1 MDFSLKLKQN
11 MKLILTQDMKLSMN
25 ILEMSSSKLKELI
38 EKEVNKNP
46 MLEIVYSP
54 RSSNSSSDED
64 APSPLDF
71 VSKEESLFD
80 FLEEQLSYIKLSKKF
95 KDICY
100 YIINNLD
107 DRGYLSLSKNEIK
120 KTFKISTNDL
130 KEIFNIIY
138 SLEPYGIGA
147 ENLKDCLKIQLTIKN
162 KKDPILFSLIDNYL
176 EDLGAK
182 KFEFIAENLN
192 ISVDRVKTYLAL
204 IQTLEPI
211 PARGYSVGNKTKY
224 IVPEAKVEIIDKE
237 LKVTLNEEAFPK
249 IKLSSSDISDKI
261 NYQNALNLIK
271 AIEKRYATLERILNL
286 LIVKQSEFFF
296 FGKEHL
302 KTLTLKDIANELNL
316 HISTISR
323 AIKEKFI
330 ETPQGIIEI
339 KSLFI
344 VSSESIVIKKFIE
357 EFIHN
362 ENKYSPLSDE
372 KLSYL
377 LKNKGFSVARRTV
390 AKYRDELGI
399 LSTRERKI
407 KIY

>member
-25 ILEMSSSKLKELI
+25 ILEMSSSNLKELI

-54 RSSNSSSDED
+54 RSNSHSTDEETT
-64 APSPLDF
+64 SPLDF
-71 VSKEESLFD
+71 ISKEKSLFD
-80 FLEEQLSYIKLSKKF
+80 FLEEQLSYLKLSKKF
-95 KDICY
+95 RDICY

-107 DRGYLSLSKNEIK
+107 DRGYLSISKSDIK
-120 KTFKISTNDL
+120 KIFNIST
-130 KEIFNIIY
+130 KELQEVFNIIY
-138 SLEPYGIGA
+138 SLEPHGIGA
-147 ENLKDCLKIQLTIKN
+147 ENLKDCLKIQLTIKD
-162 KKDPILFSLIDNYL
+162 KKDPILFSIIDNYL
-176 EDLGAK
+176 EDLGDK
-182 KFEFIAENLN
+182 NFEFIAENLN
-192 ISVDRVKTYLAL
+192 ISADRIKRYLSL
-204 IQTLEPI
+204 IQTLDPI
-211 PARGYSVGNKTKY
+211 PARGYFVGNKTRY
-224 IVPEAKVEIIDKE
+224 IVPEAKIEIIDKT

-249 IKLSSSDISDKI
+249 IKLSSSDISDKT

-271 AIEKRYATLERILNL
+271 AIEKRYITLEKILNL
-286 LIVKQSEFFF
+286 LIVKQFDFFF
-296 FGKEHL
+296 LGKEHL
-302 KTLTLKDIANELNL
+302 KTLTLKDIASELNL

-344 VSSESIVIKKFIE
+344 GSSESIIIKKLIE
-357 EFIHN
+357 EFIHD
-362 ENKYSPLSDE
+362 ENKYFPLSDE
-372 KLSYL
+372 KISYL
-377 LKNKGFSVARRTV
+377 LKNKGFSIARRTV

-407 KIY
+407 KT

>member
-25 ILEMSSSKLKELI
+25 ILEMSSSNLKELI

-54 RSSNSSSDED
+54 RSNSHSTDEETT
-64 APSPLDF
+64 SPLDF
-71 VSKEESLFD
+71 ISKEKSLFD
-80 FLEEQLSYIKLSKKF
+80 FLEEQLSYLKLSKKF
-95 KDICY
+95 RDICY

-107 DRGYLSLSKNEIK
+107 DRGYLSISKSDIK
-120 KTFKISTNDL
+120 KIFKIST
-130 KEIFNIIY
+130 KELQEVFNIIY
-138 SLEPYGIGA
+138 SLEPTGIGA
-147 ENLKDCLKIQLTIKN
+147 ENLKDCLKIQLTIKD
-162 KKDPILFSLIDNYL
+162 KKDPLLFSIIDNYL
-176 EDLGAK
+176 EDLGDK
-182 KFEFIAENLN
+182 NFEFIAENLN
-192 ISVDRVKTYLAL
+192 ISADRIKSYLSL
-204 IQTLEPI
+204 IQTLDPI
-211 PARGYSVGNKTKY
+211 PARGYFVGNKTRY
-224 IVPEAKVEIIDKE
+224 IVPEAKIEIIDKT

-249 IKLSSSDISDKI
+249 IKLSSSDISDKT

-271 AIEKRYATLERILNL
+271 AIEKRYITLEKILNL
-286 LIVKQSEFFF
+286 LIVKQFDFFF
-296 FGKEHL
+296 LGKEYL

-344 VSSESIVIKKFIE
+344 GSSETIIIKKLIE
-357 EFIHN
+357 EFIHD
-362 ENKYSPLSDE
+362 ENKYFPLSDE
-372 KLSYL
+372 KISYL

>member
-25 ILEMSSSKLKELI
+25 ILEMSSSNLKELI

-54 RSSNSSSDED
+54 HSNSHSTDEETT
-64 APSPLDF
+64 SPLDF
-71 VSKEESLFD
+71 ISKEKSLFD
-80 FLEEQLSYIKLSKKF
+80 FLEEQLSYLKLSKKF
-95 KDICY
+95 RDICY

-107 DRGYLSLSKNEIK
+107 DRGYLSISKSDIK
-120 KTFKISTNDL
+120 KIFKIST
-130 KEIFNIIY
+130 KELQEVFNIIY
-138 SLEPYGIGA
+138 SLEPHGIGA
-147 ENLKDCLKIQLTIKN
+147 ENLKDCLKIQLTIKD
-162 KKDPILFSLIDNYL
+162 KKDPILFSIIDNYL
-176 EDLGAK
+176 EDLGDK
-182 KFEFIAENLN
+182 NFEFIAENLN
-192 ISVDRVKTYLAL
+192 ISADRIKRYLSL
-204 IQTLEPI
+204 IQTLDPI
-211 PARGYSVGNKTKY
+211 PARGYFVGNKTRY
-224 IVPEAKVEIIDKE
+224 IVPEAKIEIIDKT

-249 IKLSSSDISDKI
+249 IKLSSSDISDKT

-271 AIEKRYATLERILNL
+271 AIEKRYITLEKILNL
-286 LIVKQSEFFF
+286 LIVKQLDFFF
-296 FGKEHL
+296 LGKEYL
-302 KTLTLKDIANELNL
+302 KTLTLKDIASELNL

-344 VSSESIVIKKFIE
+344 GSSETIIIKKLIE
-357 EFIHN
+357 EFIHD
-362 ENKYSPLSDE
+362 ENKYFPLSDE
-372 KLSYL
+372 KISYL

-407 KIY
+407 KT

>member
-54 RSSNSSSDED
+54 RSSNPSSDEN

>member
-25 ILEMSSSKLKELI
+25 ILEMSSSNLKELI

-54 RSSNSSSDED
+54 HSNSHSTDEETT
-64 APSPLDF
+64 SPLDF
-71 VSKEESLFD
+71 ISKEKSLFD
-80 FLEEQLSYIKLSKKF
+80 FLEEQLSYLKLSKKF
-95 KDICY
+95 RDICY

-107 DRGYLSLSKNEIK
+107 DRGYLSISKSDIK
-120 KTFKISTNDL
+120 KIFKIST
-130 KEIFNIIY
+130 KELQEVFNIIY
-138 SLEPYGIGA
+138 SLEPHGIGA
-147 ENLKDCLKIQLTIKN
+147 ENLKDCLKIQLTIKD
-162 KKDPILFSLIDNYL
+162 KKDPILFSIIDNYL
-176 EDLGAK
+176 EDLGDK
-182 KFEFIAENLN
+182 NFEFIAENLN
-192 ISVDRVKTYLAL
+192 ISADRIKRYLSL
-204 IQTLEPI
+204 IQTLDPI
-211 PARGYSVGNKTKY
+211 PARGYFVGNKTRY
-224 IVPEAKVEIIDKE
+224 IVPEAKIEIIDKT

-249 IKLSSSDISDKI
+249 IKLSSSDISDKT

-271 AIEKRYATLERILNL
+271 AIEKRYITLEKILNL
-286 LIVKQSEFFF
+286 LIVKQFDFFF
-296 FGKEHL
+296 LGKEYL
-302 KTLTLKDIANELNL
+302 KTLTLKDIASELNL

-344 VSSESIVIKKFIE
+344 GSSETIIIKKLIE
-357 EFIHN
+357 EFIHD
-362 ENKYSPLSDE
+362 ENKYFPLSDE
-372 KLSYL
+372 KISYL

-407 KIY
+407 KT

>member
-25 ILEMSSSKLKELI
+25 ILEMSSSNLKELI

-54 RSSNSSSDED
+54 RSNFSDEETS
-64 APSPLDF
+64 SPLDF
-71 VSKEESLFD
+71 ISKEESLFD
-80 FLEEQLSYIKLSKKF
+80 ILEEQLSYLELSKKF
-95 KDICY
+95 RDICY

-107 DRGYLSLSKNEIK
+107 DRGYLTISKSEIK
-120 KTFKISTNDL
+120 KTFKISTKEL
-130 KEIFNIIY
+130 QEIFDIIY
-138 SLEPYGIGA
+138 SLEPSGIGA
-147 ENLKDCLKIQLTIKN
+147 ENLKDCLKIQLTIKDR
-162 KKDPILFSLIDNYL
+162 KDPILFSLIDNYL
-176 EDLGAK
+176 EDLGNK
-182 KFEFIAENLN
+182 NFEFIAENLN
-192 ISVDRVKTYLAL
+192 VSVDRIKSYLSL
-204 IQTLEPI
+204 IQTLDPI
-211 PARGYSVGNKTKY
+211 PARGYFVGKKTRY
-224 IVPEAKVEIIDKE
+224 IVPEAKIEIINKI

-271 AIEKRYATLERILNL
+271 AIEKRYITLEKILNI
-286 LIVKQSEFFF
+286 LIVKQSDFFF

-302 KTLTLKDIANELNL
+302 KTLTLKDIASELNL

-344 VSSESIVIKKFIE
+344 GSSESIIIKKLIE

-362 ENKYSPLSDE
+362 ENKYFPLSDE
-372 KLSYL
+372 KISYL

-399 LSTRERKI
+399 LSTRDRKI

>member
-25 ILEMSSSKLKELI
+25 ILEMSSSNLKELI

-54 RSSNSSSDED
+54 RSNSHSTDEETT
-64 APSPLDF
+64 SPLDF
-71 VSKEESLFD
+71 ISKEKSLFD
-80 FLEEQLSYIKLSKKF
+80 FLEEQLSYLKLSKKF
-95 KDICY
+95 RDICY

-107 DRGYLSLSKNEIK
+107 DRGYLSISKSDIK
-120 KTFKISTNDL
+120 KIFKIST
-130 KEIFNIIY
+130 KELQEVFNIIY
-138 SLEPYGIGA
+138 SLEPTGIGA
-147 ENLKDCLKIQLTIKN
+147 ENLKDCLKIQLTIKD
-162 KKDPILFSLIDNYL
+162 KKDPLLFSIIDNYL
-176 EDLGAK
+176 EDLGDK
-182 KFEFIAENLN
+182 NFKFIAENLN
-192 ISVDRVKTYLAL
+192 ISVDRIKSYLSL
-204 IQTLEPI
+204 IQTLDPI
-211 PARGYSVGNKTKY
+211 PARGYFVGNKTRY
-224 IVPEAKVEIIDKE
+224 IVPEAKIEIIDKT

-249 IKLSSSDISDKI
+249 IKLSSSDISDKT

-271 AIEKRYATLERILNL
+271 AIEKRYITLEKILNL
-286 LIVKQSEFFF
+286 LIVKQFDFFF
-296 FGKEHL
+296 LGKEHL
-302 KTLTLKDIANELNL
+302 KTLTLKDIASELNL

-344 VSSESIVIKKFIE
+344 GSSETIIIKKLIE
-357 EFIHN
+357 EFIHD
-362 ENKYSPLSDE
+362 ENKYFPLSDE
-372 KLSYL
+372 KISYL
-377 LKNKGFSVARRTV
+377 LKNKGFSIARRTV

-407 KIY
+407 KT

>member
-25 ILEMSSSKLKELI
+25 ILEMSSSNLKELI

-54 RSSNSSSDED
+54 HSNSHSTDEETT
-64 APSPLDF
+64 SPLDF
-71 VSKEESLFD
+71 ISKEKSLFD
-80 FLEEQLSYIKLSKKF
+80 FLEEQLSYLKLSKKF
-95 KDICY
+95 RDICY

-107 DRGYLSLSKNEIK
+107 DRGYLSISKSDIK
-120 KTFKISTNDL
+120 KIFKIST
-130 KEIFNIIY
+130 KELQEVFNIIY
-138 SLEPYGIGA
+138 SLEPHGIGA
-147 ENLKDCLKIQLTIKN
+147 ENLKDCLKIQLTIKD
-162 KKDPILFSLIDNYL
+162 KKDPILFSIIDNYL
-176 EDLGAK
+176 EDLGDK
-182 KFEFIAENLN
+182 NFEFIAENLN
-192 ISVDRVKTYLAL
+192 ISADRIKRYLSL
-204 IQTLEPI
+204 IQTLDPI
-211 PARGYSVGNKTKY
+211 PARGYFVGNKTRY
-224 IVPEAKVEIIDKE
+224 IVPEAKIEIIDKT

-249 IKLSSSDISDKI
+249 IKLSSSDISDKT

-271 AIEKRYATLERILNL
+271 AIEKRYITLEKILNL
-286 LIVKQSEFFF
+286 LIVKQFDFFF
-296 FGKEHL
+296 LGKEHL
-302 KTLTLKDIANELNL
+302 KTLTLKDIASELNL

-344 VSSESIVIKKFIE
+344 GSSESIIIKKLIE
-357 EFIHN
+357 EFIHD
-362 ENKYSPLSDE
+362 ENKYFPLSDE
-372 KLSYL
+372 KISYL
-377 LKNKGFSVARRTV
+377 LKNKGFSIARRTV

-407 KIY
+407 KT

>member
-11 MKLILTQDMKLSMN
+11 MKLILTQDMKLSMS
-25 ILEMSSSKLKELI
+25 ILEMSSSNLKELI

-54 RSSNSSSDED
+54 RSNFSDEETS
-64 APSPLDF
+64 SPLDF
-71 VSKEESLFD
+71 ISKEESLFD
-80 FLEEQLSYIKLSKKF
+80 ILEEQLSYLKLSKKF
-95 KDICY
+95 RDICY

-107 DRGYLSLSKNEIK
+107 DRGYLTISKSEIK
-120 KTFKISTNDL
+120 KTFKISTKEL
-130 KEIFNIIY
+130 QEIFDIIY
-138 SLEPYGIGA
+138 SLEPSGIGA
-147 ENLKDCLKIQLTIKN
+147 ENLKDCLKIQLTIKDR
-162 KKDPILFSLIDNYL
+162 KDPILFSLIDNYL
-176 EDLGAK
+176 EDLGNK
-182 KFEFIAENLN
+182 NFEFIAENLN
-192 ISVDRVKTYLAL
+192 VSVDRIKSYLSL
-204 IQTLEPI
+204 IQTLDPI
-211 PARGYSVGNKTKY
+211 PARGYFVGKKTRY
-224 IVPEAKVEIIDKE
+224 IVPEAKIEIINKI

-271 AIEKRYATLERILNL
+271 AIEKRYITLEKILNI
-286 LIVKQSEFFF
+286 LIVKQSDFFF

-302 KTLTLKDIANELNL
+302 KTLTLKDITSELNL

-344 VSSESIVIKKFIE
+344 GSSESIIIKKLIE

-362 ENKYSPLSDE
+362 ENKYFPLSDE
-372 KLSYL
+372 KISYL

-399 LSTRERKI
+399 LSTRDRKI

>member
-25 ILEMSSSKLKELI
+25 ILEMSSSNLKELI

-54 RSSNSSSDED
+54 RSNSHSTDEETT
-64 APSPLDF
+64 SPLDF
-71 VSKEESLFD
+71 ISKEKSLFD
-80 FLEEQLSYIKLSKKF
+80 FLEEQLSYLKLSKKF
-95 KDICY
+95 RDICY

-107 DRGYLSLSKNEIK
+107 DRGYLSISKSDIK
-120 KTFKISTNDL
+120 KIFKIST
-130 KEIFNIIY
+130 KELQEVFNIIY
-138 SLEPYGIGA
+138 SLEPTGIGA
-147 ENLKDCLKIQLTIKN
+147 ENLKDCLKIQLTIKD
-162 KKDPILFSLIDNYL
+162 KKDPLLFSIIDNYL
-176 EDLGAK
+176 EDLGDK
-182 KFEFIAENLN
+182 NFEFIAENLN
-192 ISVDRVKTYLAL
+192 ISADRIKSYLSL
-204 IQTLEPI
+204 IQTLDPI
-211 PARGYSVGNKTKY
+211 PARGYFVGNKTRY
-224 IVPEAKVEIIDKE
+224 IVPEAKIEIIDKT

-249 IKLSSSDISDKI
+249 IKLSSSDISDKT

-271 AIEKRYATLERILNL
+271 AIEKRYITLEKILNL
-286 LIVKQSEFFF
+286 LIVKQFDFFF
-296 FGKEHL
+296 LGKEYL
-302 KTLTLKDIANELNL
+302 KTLTLKDIASELNL

-344 VSSESIVIKKFIE
+344 GSSETIIIKKLIE
-357 EFIHN
+357 EFIHD
-362 ENKYSPLSDE
+362 ENKYFPLSDE
-372 KLSYL
+372 KISYL

-407 KIY
+407 KT

>member
-25 ILEMSSSKLKELI
+25 ILEMSSSNLKELI

-54 RSSNSSSDED
+54 RSNNHSTDEETT
-64 APSPLDF
+64 SPLDF
-71 VSKEESLFD
+71 ISKEKSLFD
-80 FLEEQLSYIKLSKKF
+80 FLEEQLSYLKLSKKF
-95 KDICY
+95 RDICY

-107 DRGYLSLSKNEIK
+107 DRGYLSISKSDIK
-120 KTFKISTNDL
+120 KIFKIST
-130 KEIFNIIY
+130 KELQEVFNIIY
-138 SLEPYGIGA
+138 SLEPHGIGA
-147 ENLKDCLKIQLTIKN
+147 ENLKDCLKIQLTIKD
-162 KKDPILFSLIDNYL
+162 KKDPLLFSIIDNYL
-176 EDLGAK
+176 EDLGDK
-182 KFEFIAENLN
+182 NFEFIAENLN
-192 ISVDRVKTYLAL
+192 ISADRIKSYLSL
-204 IQTLEPI
+204 IQTLDPI
-211 PARGYSVGNKTKY
+211 PARGYFVGNKTRY
-224 IVPEAKVEIIDKE
+224 IVPEAKIEIIDKT

-249 IKLSSSDISDKI
+249 IKLSSSDISDKT

-271 AIEKRYATLERILNL
+271 AIEKRYITLEKILNL
-286 LIVKQSEFFF
+286 LIVKQFDFFF
-296 FGKEHL
+296 LGKEHL
-302 KTLTLKDIANELNL
+302 KTLTLKNIASELNL

-344 VSSESIVIKKFIE
+344 GSSETIIIKKLIE
-357 EFIHN
+357 EFIHD
-362 ENKYSPLSDE
+362 ENKYFPLSDE
-372 KLSYL
+372 KISYL
-377 LKNKGFSVARRTV
+377 LKNKGFSIARRTV

-407 KIY
+407 KT

>member
-25 ILEMSSSKLKELI
+25 ILEMSSSNLKELI

-54 RSSNSSSDED
+54 RSNSHSTDEETT
-64 APSPLDF
+64 SPLDF
-71 VSKEESLFD
+71 ISKEKSLFD
-80 FLEEQLSYIKLSKKF
+80 FLEEQLSYLKLSKKF
-95 KDICY
+95 RDICY

-107 DRGYLSLSKNEIK
+107 DRGYLSISKSDIK
-120 KTFKISTNDL
+120 KIFKIST
-130 KEIFNIIY
+130 KELQEVFNIIY
-138 SLEPYGIGA
+138 SLEPHGIGA
-147 ENLKDCLKIQLTIKN
+147 ENLKDCLKIQLTIKD
-162 KKDPILFSLIDNYL
+162 KKDPILFSIIDNYL
-176 EDLGAK
+176 EDLGDK
-182 KFEFIAENLN
+182 NFEFIAENLN
-192 ISVDRVKTYLAL
+192 ISADRIKSYLSL
-204 IQTLEPI
+204 IQTLDPI
-211 PARGYSVGNKTKY
+211 PARGYFVGNKTRY
-224 IVPEAKVEIIDKE
+224 IVPEAKIEIIDKT

-249 IKLSSSDISDKI
+249 IKLSSSDISDKT

-271 AIEKRYATLERILNL
+271 AIEKRYITLEKILNL
-286 LIVKQSEFFF
+286 LIVKQFDFFF
-296 FGKEHL
+296 LGKEYL
-302 KTLTLKDIANELNL
+302 KTLTLKDIASELNL

-344 VSSESIVIKKFIE
+344 GSSETIIIKKLIE
-357 EFIHN
+357 EFIHD
-362 ENKYSPLSDE
+362 ENKYFPLSDE
-372 KLSYL
+372 KISYL

-407 KIY
+407 KT

>member
-11 MKLILTQDMKLSMN
+11 MKLILTQDMKLSMS
-25 ILEMSSSKLKELI
+25 ILEMSSSNLKELI

-54 RSSNSSSDED
+54 RSNFSDEETS
-64 APSPLDF
+64 SPLDF
-71 VSKEESLFD
+71 ISKEESLFD
-80 FLEEQLSYIKLSKKF
+80 ILEEQLSYLKLSKKF
-95 KDICY
+95 RDICY

-107 DRGYLSLSKNEIK
+107 DRGYLTISKSEIK
-120 KTFKISTNDL
+120 KTFKISTKEL
-130 KEIFNIIY
+130 QEIFDIIY
-138 SLEPYGIGA
+138 SLEPSGIGA
-147 ENLKDCLKIQLTIKN
+147 ENLKDCLKIQLTIKDR
-162 KKDPILFSLIDNYL
+162 KDPILFSLIDNYL
-176 EDLGAK
+176 EDLGNK
-182 KFEFIAENLN
+182 NFEFIAENLN
-192 ISVDRVKTYLAL
+192 VSVDRIKSYLSL
-204 IQTLEPI
+204 IQTLDPI
-211 PARGYSVGNKTKY
+211 PARGYFVGKKTRY
-224 IVPEAKVEIIDKE
+224 IVPEAKIEIINKI

-271 AIEKRYATLERILNL
+271 AIEKRYITLEKILNI
-286 LIVKQSEFFF
+286 LIVKQSDFFF

-302 KTLTLKDIANELNL
+302 KTLTLKDITSELNL

-344 VSSESIVIKKFIE
+344 GSSESIIIKKLIE

-362 ENKYSPLSDE
+362 ENKYFPLSDE
-372 KLSYL
+372 KISYL

>member
-25 ILEMSSSKLKELI
+25 ILEMSSSNLKELI

-54 RSSNSSSDED
+54 RSNSHSTDEETT
-64 APSPLDF
+64 SPLDF
-71 VSKEESLFD
+71 ISKEKSLFD
-80 FLEEQLSYIKLSKKF
+80 FLEEQLSYLKLSKKF
-95 KDICY
+95 RDICY

-107 DRGYLSLSKNEIK
+107 DRGYLSISKSDIK
-120 KTFKISTNDL
+120 KIFNIST
-130 KEIFNIIY
+130 KELQEVFNIIY
-138 SLEPYGIGA
+138 SLEPHGIGA
-147 ENLKDCLKIQLTIKN
+147 ENLKDCLKIQLTIKD
-162 KKDPILFSLIDNYL
+162 KKDPILFSIIDNYL
-176 EDLGAK
+176 EDLGDK
-182 KFEFIAENLN
+182 NFEFIAENLN
-192 ISVDRVKTYLAL
+192 ISADRIKSYLSL
-204 IQTLEPI
+204 IQTLDPI
-211 PARGYSVGNKTKY
+211 PARGYFVGNKTRY
-224 IVPEAKVEIIDKE
+224 IVPEAKIEIIDKT

-249 IKLSSSDISDKI
+249 IKLSSSDISDKT

-271 AIEKRYATLERILNL
+271 AIEKRYITLEKILNL
-286 LIVKQSEFFF
+286 LIVKQFDFFF
-296 FGKEHL
+296 LGKEHL
-302 KTLTLKDIANELNL
+302 KTLTLKDIASELNL

-344 VSSESIVIKKFIE
+344 GSSESIIIKKLIE
-357 EFIHN
+357 EFIHD
-362 ENKYSPLSDE
+362 ENKYFPLSDE
-372 KLSYL
+372 KISYL
-377 LKNKGFSVARRTV
+377 LKNKGFSIARRTV

-407 KIY
+407 KT

>member
-25 ILEMSSSKLKELI
+25 ILEMSSSNLKELI

-54 RSSNSSSDED
+54 RSNSHSTDEETT
-64 APSPLDF
+64 SPLDF
-71 VSKEESLFD
+71 ISKEKSLFD
-80 FLEEQLSYIKLSKKF
+80 FLEEQLSYLKLSKKF
-95 KDICY
+95 RDICY

-107 DRGYLSLSKNEIK
+107 DRGYLSISKSDIK
-120 KTFKISTNDL
+120 KIFKIST
-130 KEIFNIIY
+130 KELQEVFNIIY
-138 SLEPYGIGA
+138 SLEPHGIGA
-147 ENLKDCLKIQLTIKN
+147 ENLKDCLKIQLTIKD
-162 KKDPILFSLIDNYL
+162 KKDPILFSIIDNYL
-176 EDLGAK
+176 EDLGDK
-182 KFEFIAENLN
+182 NFEFIAENLN
-192 ISVDRVKTYLAL
+192 ISADRIKRYLSL
-204 IQTLEPI
+204 IQTLDPI
-211 PARGYSVGNKTKY
+211 PARGYFVGNKTRY
-224 IVPEAKVEIIDKE
+224 IVPEAKIEIIDKT

-249 IKLSSSDISDKI
+249 IKLSSSDISDKT

-271 AIEKRYATLERILNL
+271 AIEKRYITLEKILNL
-286 LIVKQSEFFF
+286 LIVKQFDFFF
-296 FGKEHL
+296 LGKEYL
-302 KTLTLKDIANELNL
+302 KTLTLKDIASELNL

-344 VSSESIVIKKFIE
+344 GSSETIIIKKLIE
-357 EFIHN
+357 EFIHD
-362 ENKYSPLSDE
+362 ENKYFPLSDE
-372 KLSYL
+372 KISYL

-407 KIY
+407 KT

>member
-54 RSSNSSSDED
+54 RSSNPSSDEN

-162 KKDPILFSLIDNYL
+162 KKDPILFSLINNYL

>member
-25 ILEMSSSKLKELI
+25 VLEMSSSNLKELI

-54 RSSNSSSDED
+54 RSNNHSSDEE

-80 FLEEQLSYIKLSKKF
+80 FLEEQLSYLKLSKKF
-95 KDICY
+95 RDICY

-107 DRGYLSLSKNEIK
+107 DRGYLSISKNEIK
-120 KTFKISTNDL
+120 KTFKLSTSDL

-138 SLEPYGIGA
+138 SLEPHGIGA
-147 ENLKDCLKIQLTIKN
+147 ENLKDCLKIQLTIKD

-182 KFEFIAENLN
+182 KFDFIAENLN
-192 ISVDRVKTYLAL
+192 ISIDRVKSYLAL
-204 IQTLEPI
+204 IQTLDPI
-211 PARGYSVGNKTKY
+211 PARGYFIGNKTKY
-224 IVPEAKVEIIDKE
+224 IIPEAKVEIVDKE

-249 IKLSSSDISDKI
+249 IKLSSSDISDKT

-271 AIEKRYATLERILNL
+271 AIEKRYATLERILKL

-302 KTLTLKDIANELNL
+302 KTLTLKDIASELNL

-330 ETPQGIIEI
+330 ETPQGVIEI

-344 VSSESIVIKKFIE
+344 VSSESIIIKKLIE

>member
-25 ILEMSSSKLKELI
+25 ILEMSSSNLKELI

-54 RSSNSSSDED
+54 RSNSHSTDEETT
-64 APSPLDF
+64 SPLDF
-71 VSKEESLFD
+71 ISKEKSLFD
-80 FLEEQLSYIKLSKKF
+80 FLEEQLSYLKLSKKF
-95 KDICY
+95 RDICY

-107 DRGYLSLSKNEIK
+107 DRGYLSISKSDIK
-120 KTFKISTNDL
+120 KIFKIST
-130 KEIFNIIY
+130 KELQEVFNIIY
-138 SLEPYGIGA
+138 SLEPHGIGA
-147 ENLKDCLKIQLTIKN
+147 ENLKDCLKIQLTIKD
-162 KKDPILFSLIDNYL
+162 KKDPILFSIIDNYL
-176 EDLGAK
+176 EDLGDK
-182 KFEFIAENLN
+182 NFEFIAENLN
-192 ISVDRVKTYLAL
+192 ISADRIKRYLSL
-204 IQTLEPI
+204 IQTLDPI
-211 PARGYSVGNKTKY
+211 PARGYFVGNKTRY
-224 IVPEAKVEIIDKE
+224 IVPEAKIEIIDKT

-249 IKLSSSDISDKI
+249 IKLSSSDISDKT

-271 AIEKRYATLERILNL
+271 AIEKRYITLEKILNL
-286 LIVKQSEFFF
+286 LIVKQFDFFF
-296 FGKEHL
+296 LGKEYL
-302 KTLTLKDIANELNL
+302 KTLTLKDIASELNL

-344 VSSESIVIKKFIE
+344 GSSETIIIKKLIE
-357 EFIHN
+357 EFIHD
-362 ENKYSPLSDE
+362 ENKYFPLSDE
-372 KLSYL
+372 KISYL
-377 LKNKGFSVARRTV
+377 LKNKGFSIARRTV

-407 KIY
+407 KT

>member
-25 ILEMSSSKLKELI
+25 ILEMSSSNLKELI

-54 RSSNSSSDED
+54 RSNSHSTDGETT
-64 APSPLDF
+64 SPLDF
-71 VSKEESLFD
+71 ISKEKSLFD
-80 FLEEQLSYIKLSKKF
+80 FLEEQLSYLKLSKKF
-95 KDICY
+95 RDICY

-107 DRGYLSLSKNEIK
+107 DRGYLSISKSDIK
-120 KTFKISTNDL
+120 KIFKIST
-130 KEIFNIIY
+130 KELQEVFNIIY
-138 SLEPYGIGA
+138 SLEPTGIGA
-147 ENLKDCLKIQLTIKN
+147 ENLKDCLKIQLTIKD
-162 KKDPILFSLIDNYL
+162 KKDPILFSIIDNYL
-176 EDLGAK
+176 EDLGDK
-182 KFEFIAENLN
+182 NFEFIAENLN
-192 ISVDRVKTYLAL
+192 ISADRIKSYLSL
-204 IQTLEPI
+204 IQTLDPI
-211 PARGYSVGNKTKY
+211 PARGYFVGNKTRY
-224 IVPEAKVEIIDKE
+224 IVPEAKIEIIDKT

-249 IKLSSSDISDKI
+249 IKLSSSDISDKT

-271 AIEKRYATLERILNL
+271 AIEKRYITLEKILNL
-286 LIVKQSEFFF
+286 LIVKQFDFFF
-296 FGKEHL
+296 LGKEHL
-302 KTLTLKDIANELNL
+302 KTLTLKDIASELNL

-344 VSSESIVIKKFIE
+344 GSSETIIIKKLIE
-357 EFIHN
+357 EFIHD
-362 ENKYSPLSDE
+362 ENKYFPLSDE
-372 KLSYL
+372 KISYL
-377 LKNKGFSVARRTV
+377 LKNKGFSIARRTV

-407 KIY
+407 KT

>member
-25 ILEMSSSKLKELI
+25 ILEMSSSNLKELI

-54 RSSNSSSDED
+54 RSNSHSTDEETT
-64 APSPLDF
+64 SPLDF
-71 VSKEESLFD
+71 ISKEKSLFD
-80 FLEEQLSYIKLSKKF
+80 FLEEQLSYLKLSKKF
-95 KDICY
+95 RDICY

-107 DRGYLSLSKNEIK
+107 DRGYLSISKSDIK
-120 KTFKISTNDL
+120 KIFKIST
-130 KEIFNIIY
+130 KELQEVFNIIY
-138 SLEPYGIGA
+138 SLEPTGIGA
-147 ENLKDCLKIQLTIKN
+147 ENLKDCLKIQLTIKD
-162 KKDPILFSLIDNYL
+162 KKDPLLFSIIDNYL
-176 EDLGAK
+176 EDLGDK
-182 KFEFIAENLN
+182 NFEFIAENLN
-192 ISVDRVKTYLAL
+192 ISADRIKSYLSL
-204 IQTLEPI
+204 IQTLDPI
-211 PARGYSVGNKTKY
+211 PARGYFVGNKTRY
-224 IVPEAKVEIIDKE
+224 IVPEAKIEIIDKT

-249 IKLSSSDISDKI
+249 IKLSSSDISDKT

-271 AIEKRYATLERILNL
+271 AIEKRYITLEKILNL
-286 LIVKQSEFFF
+286 LIVKQYDFFF

-302 KTLTLKDIANELNL
+302 KTLTLKDIASELNL

-344 VSSESIVIKKFIE
+344 GSSETIIIKKLIE
-357 EFIHN
+357 EFIHD
-362 ENKYSPLSDE
+362 ENKYFPLSDE
-372 KLSYL
+372 KISYL
-377 LKNKGFSVARRTV
+377 LKNKGFSIARRTV

-407 KIY
+407 KT